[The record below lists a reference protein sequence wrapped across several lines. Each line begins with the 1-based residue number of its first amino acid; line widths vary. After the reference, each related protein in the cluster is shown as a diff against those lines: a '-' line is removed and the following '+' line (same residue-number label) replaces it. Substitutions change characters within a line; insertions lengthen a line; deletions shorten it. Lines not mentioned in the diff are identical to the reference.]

1 MTKGG
6 IHINRTEF
14 FSDAYSAIAKT
25 AETTIKNN
33 KTKSFDT
40 VYYMLNF
47 MQQNIDNTLI
57 FTYYE
62 IIDGDYNDICCPLS
76 DITSKLEKYICT
88 FKSLMDT
95 NGIKYALHPKGEVF
109 QIKDI
114 VERLSTACSLTF
126 DMAAETLQNSEVEE
140 LHNKYIL
147 VYFVMRYVKKILS
160 FMINEGTSTKTDEQ
174 KQIEKMYIQLNVCG
188 SEFEKEMSKNGIQ
201 Y

>member
-6 IHINRTEF
+6 IHINRTKF